1 MNDHVS
7 TALAPWP
14 SHREPTP
21 IAPADQELAALV
33 AAAADGDGQAWATI
47 VYRFEPKL
55 RMVARSF
62 RLSPSDVDD
71 VVQMTWIKLFEHIQD
86 IRNPSALLA
95 WLKTTVRRNALGTLQ
110 RPVRELLS
118 DDPTLGD
125 GVEADGPEE
134 LFLAAELREALAVAM
149 RILPDRHRAMMT
161 AFATEPSI
169 EYGEISEQL
178 SIPRGSIG
186 PIRGRSL
193 NLLAQHPCLVA
204 LRP

>member
-1 MNDHVS
+1 MNAHAS
-7 TALAPWP
+7 TAPWP
-14 SHREPTP
+14 SYRQPAP
-21 IAPADQELAALV
+21 IAAADVELCELV
-33 AAAADGDGQAWATI
+33 AAAAAGDPEAWAAI
-47 VYRFEPKL
+47 VRRFEPKL
-55 RMVARSF
+55 RTVARSF
-62 RLSPSDVDD
+62 RLSPSDVND
-71 VVQMTWIKLFEHIQD
+71 VVQLTWIKLFEHIQD
-86 IRNPSALLA
+86 IRNPAALLG

-110 RPVRELLS
+110 RPVRELLT
-118 DDPTLGD
+118 DDPALGD
-125 GVEADGPEE
+125 GVDANGPEE
-134 LFLAAELREALAVAM
+134 LMLAAELREALAVAM

-186 PIRGRSL
+186 PIRGRSM